1 MYHQDLLD
9 LLKTIITSLDE
20 AIADAESA
28 EEHYGAFNG
37 QLLSSSGG
45 SSRYEFTLKTPWE
58 PEDNIR
64 VKIEVD
70 PQDPHPLSG
79 RIVGVS
85 GMSII
90 IATEDLLPVRAMK
103 HITLYEEV
111 TWLLQR

>member
-37 QLLSSSGG
+37 QLLS
-45 SSRYEFTLKTPWE
+45 
-58 PEDNIR
+58 
-64 VKIEVD
+64 VD

-79 RIVGVS
+79 RIVATS

-90 IATEDLLPVRAMK
+90 IATEELLPVRAME
-103 HITLYEEV
+103 HITLYEEA